1 MSGMPLTE
9 HSQSAQDCLNFN
21 QSVMRT
27 ALLFKFLVLLVAIP
41 AQGAVV
47 VYRHSQSSQYIGQG
61 HSAYVS
67 GTGFTVL
74 DSQSLTGFNIVA
86 YNFRGQRFFTT
97 SSFEEGLRDYS
108 VTGPYGRTYTTLV
121 GSTLTNK
128 PNQFV
133 DTIEFSIGAN
143 TVLAIT
149 PTNTVNLPRVIN
161 FIGRGI
167 AVPTGEPGIAV
178 QGRGVASYSRTETWR
193 ANGLAETPGDS
204 LAHYRALLISRGYQE
219 MNE

>member
-1 MSGMPLTE
+1 
-9 HSQSAQDCLNFN
+9 
-21 QSVMRT
+21 MRT
-27 ALLFKFLVLLVAIP
+27 AILFKLLLLLVAIP

-86 YNFRGQRFFTT
+86 YNFHGQRFFTT

-108 VTGPYGRTYTTLV
+108 VTGPYGRPYTALV
-121 GSTLTNK
+121 GSVVTNK
-128 PNQFV
+128 PNQFE
-133 DTIEFSIGAN
+133 DRIEFSIGAN
-143 TVLAIT
+143 TALAIT

-167 AVPTGEPGIAV
+167 VVPTGEAGVAV
-178 QGRGVASYSRTETWR
+178 IGRGVASYSRTETR
-193 ANGLAETPGDS
+193 LANSLAETPGDS
-204 LAHYRALLISRGYQE
+204 LARYRALLVSRGYQE
-219 MNE
+219 INE